1 MEDLRRAAIE
11 VLRRNERDGYT
22 APARG
27 LYIHQHLWDT
37 CFIAIGQRHY
47 DAGGA
52 MASLRRLLGAQ
63 WRNGMIP
70 HIIFEPGWRY
80 WWDRRIWR
88 SWISG
93 SAPHAMATGGI
104 SQPPMAAE
112 AVVRI
117 GQGLPPPP
125 PPAPYPPPS
134 PPPPPHPPSPHTP
147 P

>member
-1 MEDLRRAAIE
+1 MDDLRRAAID
-11 VLRRNERDGYT
+11 VLRKNERDGYT

-27 LYIHQHLWDT
+27 LYTHQHLWDT

-52 MASLRRLLGAQ
+52 MASLRRLLRAQ

-88 SWISG
+88 SRGIVRKTGVRKPVAVRARSSRSG
-93 SAPHAMATGGI
+93 SSPHADRG
-104 SQPPMAAE
+104 
-112 AVVRI
+112 
-117 GQGLPPPP
+117 
-125 PPAPYPPPS
+125 PAC
-134 PPPPPHPPSPHTP
+134 
-147 P
+147 